1 MKVFVLVVVPFDLMI
16 LVVYI
21 SAKVG
26 DETSRKVRE
35 IKYEREE
42 LQKVRIRIRRNS
54 FNSCS
59 RGRLQE
65 KESKSRLSQTA
76 RCE

>member
-26 DETSRKVRE
+26 DETSRKVRD
-35 IKYEREE
+35 IISTSVKSCKGRKT
-42 LQKVRIRIRRNS
+42 LPLTQQR
-54 FNSCS
+54 CS

>member
-26 DETSRKVRE
+26 DETSRKVRD
-35 IKYEREE
+35 IISTSVKSCKGRKT
-42 LQKVRIRIRRNS
+42 LPL
-54 FNSCS
+54 NSCS

-76 RCE
+76 RCK

>member
-35 IKYEREE
+35 I
-42 LQKVRIRIRRNS
+42 
-54 FNSCS
+54 
-59 RGRLQE
+59 
-65 KESKSRLSQTA
+65 
-76 RCE
+76 